1 MIANSRTE
9 VPHHRLLH
17 SQLLCF
23 STTHY
28 CTQNLFTE
36 LRNKEMASTESTAG
50 ETMALEGKEQS
61 MESNQETPKGEG
73 NDHDGCP
80 GGSQKEGR
88 VVVKGEDLK
97 ENLPP
102 SNQLQSTNGNVH
114 WSCPDGTFIKLVQ
127 EPGKGLDKPK
137 EGSVCRVFLEADR
150 EGPLSYPSRQWAE
163 VELGGGDAEWDGMVD
178 RCLET
183 MLAGEQAEVRLRD
196 GGTIIVQLASFTE
209 AKDSWEMSAS
219 EKWSLVL
226 SNKERGGELY
236 RAGEVGAAAR
246 RYAKALRLLV
256 VAAPPPDY
264 DQIKAE
270 LHANLAA
277 CQLRLRQPANAAQN
291 CTKTLALQPANT
303 KALFRRGLAY
313 DAMNDLEGAA
323 QDLKGVLQVEP
334 GNRAARR
341 ELERVTERIKAR
353 DAKLARAMQKMFA

>member
-1 MIANSRTE
+1 
-9 VPHHRLLH
+9 
-17 SQLLCF
+17 
-23 STTHY
+23 
-28 CTQNLFTE
+28 
-36 LRNKEMASTESTAG
+36 MASTESAGLKTPALGGQEESKGTNQKTAG
-50 ETMALEGKEQS
+50 GERSSQGGLSGGKEK
-61 MESNQETPKGEG
+61 ES
-73 NDHDGCP
+73 
-80 GGSQKEGR
+80 R
-88 VVVKGEDLK
+88 IMVKGEDLK

-102 SNQLQSTNGNVH
+102 PNQLCSANGNVP
-114 WSCPDGTFIKLVQ
+114 WGCPDGTFIKLIL
-127 EPGKGLDKPK
+127 ETGKGLDKPK
-137 EGSVCRVFLEADR
+137 EGSICQVFIEA
-150 EGPLSYPSRQWAE
+150 EHGGPLSYSSHQWAE
-163 VELGGGDAEWDGMVD
+163 VELGGGDAEWDGIVD

-183 MLAGEQAEVRLRD
+183 MLAGERAEVRMRD
-196 GGTIIVQLASFTE
+196 GGTITVQLASFTE
-209 AKDSWEMSAS
+209 AKDTWEMSAS
-219 EKWSLVL
+219 EKWNLVL
-226 SNKERGGELY
+226 SNKERGSELY
-236 RAGEVGAAAR
+236 RAGEIGAAAR

-277 CQLRLRQPANAAQN
+277 CQLRLRQPANAASN